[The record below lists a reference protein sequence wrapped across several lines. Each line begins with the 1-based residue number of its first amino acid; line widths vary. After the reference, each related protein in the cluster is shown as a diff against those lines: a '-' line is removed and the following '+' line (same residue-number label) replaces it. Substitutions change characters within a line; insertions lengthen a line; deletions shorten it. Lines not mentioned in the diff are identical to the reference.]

1 MLRPCTELD
10 ELAPPDFE
18 CTRPRLRRHPGWD
31 DPSPPPRFE
40 VAYQGVVARFPRADT
55 AAGLARLLRA
65 AGVPYALTL
74 RGLDGRAF
82 QRGSTERS

>member
-1 MLRPCTELD
+1 MTQPRTDHADLD
-10 ELAPPDFE
+10 HADFE
-18 CTRPRLRRHPGWD
+18 ETRPRRRRHPGWT

-40 VAYQGVVARFPRADT
+40 LAYQGVVARFPQADT

-74 RGLDGRAF
+74 RGLDGRTF
-82 QRGSTERS
+82 RRGAPESS